1 MNTIPE
7 LLKHA
12 RELMHKAVENS
23 RREFSGIRSGKATT
37 SLLDIIRVEAYG
49 SLVPLNQV
57 GMVAAPEPRMLTV
70 QPFDKSLATTIE
82 KAIRESDLG
91 LNPANQGGLIRI
103 PIPPLNEERRRD
115 LVKVIHKLA
124 EEGRVAVRHARGE
137 AHAKI
142 KKLEKIAEDD
152 RTRGEKE
159 LQKLTDEHIKLIDQ
173 LIAAKEAEIME
184 V

>member
-7 LLKHA
+7 LIKHA
-12 RELMHKAVENS
+12 RDLMQKAVENT

-49 SLVPLNQV
+49 SQVPLNQV

-70 QPFDKSLATTIE
+70 QPFDKSLSSTIE

-115 LVKVIHKLA
+115 LVKVVHKLA

-159 LQKLTDEHIKLIDQ
+159 LQKLTDDHIKQIDQ
-173 LIAAKEAEIME
+173 LITAKEAEIME

>member
-12 RELMHKAVENS
+12 KELMHKALDNT
-23 RREFSGIRSGKATT
+23 RRELAGIRSGKATT
-37 SLLDIIRVEAYG
+37 ALLDTVRVEAYG
-49 SLVPLNQV
+49 SHVPLNQV
-57 GMVAAPEPRMLTV
+57 GLVAAPEPRMLTV
-70 QPFDKSLATTIE
+70 QPFDKSLAGHIE

-91 LNPANQGGLIRI
+91 LNPANQGGLIRV
-103 PIPPLNEERRRD
+103 PIPPLNEERRKD
-115 LVKVIHKLA
+115 LVKVVHKLA

-159 LQKLTDEHIKLIDQ
+159 LQKLTDEHIKQIDQ
-173 LIAAKEAEIME
+173 LITAKEAEIME

>member
-12 RELMHKAVENS
+12 KELMHKALENT
-23 RREFSGIRSGKATT
+23 RRELAGIRSGKATT
-37 SLLDIIRVEAYG
+37 ALLDTVRVEAYG
-49 SLVPLNQV
+49 SHVPLNQV
-57 GMVAAPEPRMLTV
+57 GLVAAPEPRMLTV
-70 QPFDKSLATTIE
+70 QPFDKSLAGHIE

-91 LNPANQGGLIRI
+91 LNPANQGGLIRV
-103 PIPPLNEERRRD
+103 PIPPLNEERRKD
-115 LVKVIHKLA
+115 LVKVVHKLA

-159 LQKLTDEHIKLIDQ
+159 LQKLTDEHIKQIDQ
-173 LIAAKEAEIME
+173 LITAKEAEIME

>member
-1 MNTIPE
+1 MNPIPE

-12 RELMHKAVENS
+12 KELMHKALENT
-23 RREFSGIRSGKATT
+23 RRELSGIRSGKATT
-37 SLLDIIRVEAYG
+37 ALLDTVRVEAYG
-49 SLVPLNQV
+49 NHVPLNQV
-57 GMVAAPEPRMLTV
+57 ALVAAPEARMLTV
-70 QPFDKSLATTIE
+70 QPFDKSLAGHIE

-91 LNPANQGGLIRI
+91 LNPANQGGLIRV

-115 LVKVIHKLA
+115 LVKVVHKLA

-142 KKLEKIAEDD
+142 KKLDKIAEDD

-159 LQKLTDEHIKLIDQ
+159 LQKLTDEHIKQIDQ
-173 LIAAKEAEIME
+173 LITAKEAEIME